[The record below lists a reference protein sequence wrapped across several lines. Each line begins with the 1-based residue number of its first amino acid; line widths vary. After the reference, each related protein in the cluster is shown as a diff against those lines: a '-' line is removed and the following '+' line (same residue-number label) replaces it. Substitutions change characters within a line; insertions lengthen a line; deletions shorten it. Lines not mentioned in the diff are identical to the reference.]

1 MLGIQAI
8 GGYIPP
14 DRNQN
19 SDLFEKFG
27 FTSEFL
33 ETKIGVF
40 QTSVKGADEETS
52 DLALKAVQ
60 SLRSKLSADFD
71 LASVQCLVLV
81 TQNPDGHGLPHTS
94 SILHKKLNLSPHC
107 FAFDISLGCS
117 GFVAGLAAIKGF
129 MQVAGL
135 KTGLLVTADPYS
147 KIVNREDR
155 NTVLLFGDGASATLI
170 SENPIWEIGEFD
182 LGTLGQSSDA
192 LRVGD
197 DGKLDMNGRAVFDF
211 SALQVPPS
219 VARVL
224 EANNLT
230 IDDIDL
236 GVLHPGSKYIVD
248 TVAKRAKIKNVARG
262 AETYGNTVS
271 SSIPL
276 LLEFVSPLD
285 YQNVLVS
292 GFGVGLGWAT
302 TILKGLRA

>member
-14 DRNQN
+14 GRNEN
-19 SDLFEKFG
+19 ADLIEKFG

-52 DLALKAVQ
+52 DLAVKAVQ
-60 SLRSKLSADFD
+60 ELVGKLGEDFD

-94 SILHKKLNLSPHC
+94 SILHKKLNLSPRC

-147 KIVNREDR
+147 KIINREDR

-170 SENPIWEIGEFD
+170 SENPVWEIGAFD
-182 LGTLGQSSDA
+182 LGTIGQSSDA
-192 LRVGD
+192 LRVAD
-197 DGKLDMNGRAVFDF
+197 DGKLEMNGRAVFDF
-211 SALQVPPS
+211 SAVQVPPS
-219 VARVL
+219 ITRAL
-224 EANNLT
+224 EANKLT
-230 IDDIDL
+230 IDDIEL
-236 GVLHPGSKYIVD
+236 AVLHPGSKYIVD
-248 TVAKRAKIKNVARG
+248 TVAKRAKIRNVARG
-262 AETYGNTVS
+262 AENYGNTVS

-276 LLEFVSPLD
+276 LLEFISPLE
-285 YQNVLVS
+285 YQHVLVS

-302 TILKGLRA
+302 TILKGIRA